1 MYKRFEGKVVIVT
14 GAAAGIGRAAA
25 LSFAKEG
32 AKVVVSDIQE
42 QGGQQTVADI
52 KATGGEAIFVKADV
66 SKSAEVAMLVSTA
79 VSTYGRLDCAYNNA
93 ATEGVAGPIADCTE
107 ENWDKVVNTNLK
119 GVWLCMKYELEV
131 MLKQGSGAI
140 VNCSSL
146 TGVVGFP
153 NVAAYTAS
161 KHGVLG
167 LTKAA
172 SLDYAKS
179 GVRINAVCPGIIDT
193 DMANRFAGGNPDVL
207 AYLATLEPIGRL
219 GKPEEVA
226 AAVLWLASSEA
237 SFVNGAGLM
246 VDAGMTIQ

>member
-1 MYKRFEGKVVIVT
+1 MCKRFEDKVVIVT
-14 GAAAGIGRAAA
+14 GAAGGIGRAAA

-32 AKVVVSDIQE
+32 AKVVVADIQE
-42 QGGQQTVADI
+42 KGGQQTVADI
-52 KATGGEAIFVKADV
+52 KSAGGEAIFVKTDV
-66 SKSAEVAMLVSTA
+66 TKSAEVAAMVKTA

-93 ATEGVAGPIADCTE
+93 ATEGAAGPIADCTE
-107 ENWDKVVNTNLK
+107 ENWDKVINTNLK
-119 GVWLCMKYELEV
+119 GIWLCMKYELEV

-146 TGVVGFP
+146 TGIVGFP

-193 DMANRFAGGNPDVL
+193 DMAGRFAGGNPEVL

-226 AAVLWLASSEA
+226 AAALWLASDEA
-237 SFVNGAGLM
+237 SFVNGTGLV

>member
-1 MYKRFEGKVVIVT
+1 MQKRFEDKVVIVT
-14 GAAAGIGRAAA
+14 GAAGGIGRAAA

-32 AKVVVSDIQE
+32 AKVVVVDIQE
-42 QGGQQTVADI
+42 KGGQQTAADI
-52 KATGGEAIFVKADV
+52 KADGGEAIFVKADV
-66 SKSAEVAMLVSTA
+66 SKSAEVAAMVKTA

-93 ATEGVAGPIADCTE
+93 ATEGVAGPIGDCTE
-107 ENWDKVVNTNLK
+107 ENWDKVINTNLK
-119 GVWLCMKYELEV
+119 GIWLCMKYELEV
-131 MLKQGSGAI
+131 MLKQGYGAI

-146 TGVVGFP
+146 TGIVGFP
-153 NVAAYTAS
+153 SVAAYTAS

-193 DMANRFAGGNPDVL
+193 DMANRFAGGNADVL

-226 AAVLWLASSEA
+226 AAVLWLASPEA
-237 SFVNGAGLM
+237 SFVNGAGLV

>member
-1 MYKRFEGKVVIVT
+1 MCKRFEGKVVLVT
-14 GAAAGIGRAAA
+14 GAAGGIGRAAA
-25 LSFAKEG
+25 LAFAKEG
-32 AKVVVSDIQE
+32 AKVVVADVQVA
-42 QGGQQTVADI
+42 GGEQTVADI
-52 KATGGEAIFVKADV
+52 QAAGGEAIFVKTDV
-66 SKSAEVAMLVSTA
+66 RIAAEVEALVNTA
-79 VSTYGRLDCAYNNA
+79 VATYGRLDCAYNNA
-93 ATEGVAGPIADCTE
+93 ATEGMAGPIADCTE
-107 ENWDKVVNTNLK
+107 DNWNKVMDTNLK
-119 GVWLCMKYELEV
+119 GLWLCMKYELAV

-146 TGVVGFP
+146 TGVIGFP
-153 NVAAYTAS
+153 GVAAYTAS

-179 GVRINAVCPGIIDT
+179 GVRINAVCPGVIDT

-207 AYLATLEPIGRL
+207 AYLATLEPYGRL

-226 AAVLWLASSEA
+226 AAVLWLASDEA
-237 SFVNGAGLM
+237 SFVNGTGLM